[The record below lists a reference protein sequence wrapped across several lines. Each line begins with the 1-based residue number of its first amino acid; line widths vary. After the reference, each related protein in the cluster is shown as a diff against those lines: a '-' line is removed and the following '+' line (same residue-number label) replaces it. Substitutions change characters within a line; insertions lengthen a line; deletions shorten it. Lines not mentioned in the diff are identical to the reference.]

1 MVGALTRSGDAS
13 LYKSALTDM
22 AQTSNK
28 IETAQKHITSG
39 KNMSSFADAGEYC
52 GRILG
57 LELEISGLEDY
68 EQGETTVMNRL
79 LTMENIIRDLNSMA
93 MDYRARLNK
102 VVSYG
107 DSDGSFQNYCAK
119 QLAQVERL
127 LNTQDPEGRYL
138 FGGEVTSTPPVDVSK
153 VVAPSIG
160 APATYSYYLGT
171 ITTPPAI
178 MSDGQVVAYGITA
191 RDDGFA
197 QLISA
202 LAMGVVT
209 SPSNDA
215 STQQYQTLINGAIPL
230 IDQASR
236 NIPDSLQELGT
247 SMKLIEQSADRQDTV
262 KVYSKDLFA
271 KITEANL
278 VESLVRVNKEEMILK
293 ISIAATQKSSESM
306 DELLDALKRMR

>member
-215 STQQYQTLINGAIPL
+215 STQQYQT
-230 IDQASR
+230 R